1 MSRADL
7 LIELGTEELPPR
19 ALSALSAAFT
29 QSIVDGLDQHG
40 LEPATVEAY
49 ATPRR
54 LAVIVKGV
62 LAEGESRQIELLG
75 PPADRAK
82 EEDGSWT
89 KAAQGFARKNNIDP
103 DELQTVESEK
113 GPRLAVRAIKAGHVL
128 DEVLQTIVSATI
140 SDLPIPKRMRWGDSR
155 TEFVRPVHWAV
166 VLHGDRL
173 IKIDILGLTS
183 QRKSRGHR
191 FHSSGWIS
199 IESADDYAAT
209 LLSEKVVASFA
220 HRRDQVRT
228 QVEAQARLL
237 NAEAV
242 IDPDLLDEVTALV
255 EWPVAL
261 AGSFEQRFLDVPA
274 EALISSMKEHQKY
287 FHLVDANGTLVPHF
301 ITVANIESR
310 DPAQVIDGN
319 ERVIRPRLADA
330 DFFFRTD
337 LKTPLAQRIDA
348 LGSIVFQKK
357 LGTVL
362 DKTERISALARSLAA
377 GVGADPEHT
386 ERAAR
391 LCKTDL
397 VTDMV
402 SEFSDMQGIAGR
414 YYALH
419 DQEHADVAA
428 AIEQHYWPK
437 FSGDQLP
444 AGPVAT
450 AVALADRL
458 DTLVGIFGIKQAPTG
473 SKDPFALRRASLAV
487 LRILVIGE
495 HTLDLKACLQQAVE
509 AYPQGTLV
517 ETTAEDVFDYML
529 ERFRAWYE
537 EESIPA
543 EVFRAVSARPVT
555 QPLDIH
561 RRVHAVSA
569 FSQLPQASSLAAA
582 NRRVSNL
589 LEKENLAADK
599 KAVSEDLLTE
609 NAEKQLYA
617 EVSRQKTVT
626 ESLLNGGDYRAALAS
641 LAELQEPVDGFFDN
655 VMVMAE
661 NPKLRENRIAL
672 LQSLQNLFLQVADI
686 SQLVISKT
694 N

>member
-261 AGSFEQRFLDVPA
+261 AGSFEQRFVDVPA